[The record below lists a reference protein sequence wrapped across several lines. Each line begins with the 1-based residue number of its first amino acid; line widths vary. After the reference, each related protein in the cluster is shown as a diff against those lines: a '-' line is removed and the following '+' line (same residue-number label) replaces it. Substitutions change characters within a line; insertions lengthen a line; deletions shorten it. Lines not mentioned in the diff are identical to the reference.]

1 MLLAL
6 YPNVSFVV
14 EIYYE
19 KLPFDLSRQNNV
31 LCSLIILISNACP
44 ALKIGREFSQKSFQ
58 NFFLLLDFSGS
69 LSTLR
74 KLDRETSAQF
84 SLQITAEDGGGKVSN
99 DRWITR
105 RLFKD
110 EMLKVRGVSPP
121 FELHF

>member
-1 MLLAL
+1 MLAQHSRLD
-6 YPNVSFVV
+6 VSFLRDHNQV
-14 EIYYE
+14 I
-19 KLPFDLSRQNNV
+19 PNF
-31 LCSLIILISNACP
+31 
-44 ALKIGREFSQKSFQ
+44 
-58 NFFLLLDFSGS
+58 FFLLLDFSGS

>member
-1 MLLAL
+1 M
-6 YPNVSFVV
+6 
-14 EIYYE
+14 E

-31 LCSLIILISNACP
+31 LCSLIILISNARP

>member
-1 MLLAL
+1 MFSNYSYENVQHSRLD
-6 YPNVSFVV
+6 VSF
-14 EIYYE
+14 
-19 KLPFDLSRQNNV
+19 LRSH
-31 LCSLIILISNACP
+31 S
-44 ALKIGREFSQKSFQ
+44 KI
-58 NFFLLLDFSGS
+58 FFLLLDFSGS

-99 DRWITR
+99 DRWITQ